1 MLKSDH
7 FYQFIFY
14 TQRTHEHTYDKTYR
28 GNFTCTLVRKKT
40 IVDMLCGFFLYL
52 KIWFIYLSFFNQETN
67 AITAKRTPT
76 HENSTANTENDVLVS
91 EKLQSSTVN
100 FNSTL
105 SKDINTL
112 PTEAS
117 AVRVKVQSSTTNDIL
132 LVFINLIGCVDIIL
146 LCLYFAVCIYDRR
159 HRTLQ
164 TIEINNAH
172 TGNNTLYEN
181 VEIFF
186 LPPTGNNV
194 S

>member
-28 GNFTCTLVRKKT
+28 GNVTCTSVRKKQLLT
-40 IVDMLCGFFLYL
+40 CYVFFLISKNMIHISL
-52 KIWFIYLSFFNQETN
+52 FFNQETN
-67 AITAKRTPT
+67 ATTAKRTPT

-91 EKLQSSTVN
+91 EKLQSRTVN

-112 PTEAS
+112 STEAS
-117 AVRVKVQSSTTNDIL
+117 TGRVKVQSRTTNDTL

-146 LCLYFAVCIYDRR
+146 LCLYFAVCMYDRR

-181 VEIFF
+181 IEIFF
-186 LPPTGNNV
+186 LPPTGNNI